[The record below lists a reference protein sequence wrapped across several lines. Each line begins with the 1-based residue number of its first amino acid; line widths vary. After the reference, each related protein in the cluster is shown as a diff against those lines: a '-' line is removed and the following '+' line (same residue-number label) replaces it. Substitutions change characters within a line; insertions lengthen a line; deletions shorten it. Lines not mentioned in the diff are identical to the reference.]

1 MDINELERKLKEA
14 QDLLSDVY
22 HVACEEGLEEI
33 ERLMS
38 VADGCII
45 DALEVL

>member
-1 MDINELERKLKEA
+1 MNNSEMQKKLKEA

-22 HVACEEGLEEI
+22 HVACDEGLSDL

-45 DALEVL
+45 DALESL